1 MKFHY
6 LLIFI
11 IAICCQQTHKN
22 PQSTGHRCTPSQSRF
37 NLSVSTTSHENLEV
51 NKKEMVLV
59 PSGTFSMDGDDDQV
73 WRDEYPKHEVVV
85 DSFWMDVHEV
95 TNAQLAAFVKATV
108 YMTIAE
114 KAVDWEEIK
123 KKILPSGKPKANTW
137 EGVFPHRNDKS
148 DGFYLTAP
156 VLSYQPNGFGLY
168 DMAGNVWEW
177 CADLYHEDDYKTLA
191 DKTTL
196 NLQGPITSYDS
207 NEPIALKRVT
217 RGGSFLCNYSYCSG
231 YRNSMR
237 IKTTPDGKHAYW
249 V

>member
-1 MKFHY
+1 M
-6 LLIFI
+6 
-11 IAICCQQTHKN
+11 
-22 PQSTGHRCTPSQSRF
+22 
-37 NLSVSTTSHENLEV
+37 
-51 NKKEMVLV
+51 
-59 PSGTFSMDGDDDQV
+59 
-73 WRDEYPKHEVVV
+73 
-85 DSFWMDVHEV
+85 
-95 TNAQLAAFVKATV
+95 
-108 YMTIAE
+108 
-114 KAVDWEEIK
+114 
-123 KKILPSGKPKANTW
+123 
-137 EGVFPHRNDKS
+137 
-148 DGFYLTAP
+148 TAP